1 MKVYI
6 SGPITGV
13 DDFEKNFQEA
23 EDLLR
28 RRGLEVVNPVKIGEA
43 LEKDGLK
50 LEYADYMR
58 ADITELMKC
67 DAIYM
72 LDGSE
77 DSEGACCEYCIAK
90 SLNMLVLKL
99 PKENKEKLW

>member
-28 RRGLEVVNPVKIGEA
+28 KRGLEVVNPVKIGEA

-50 LEYADYMR
+50 LEYEDYMR
-58 ADITELMKC
+58 ADIAELMKC

-90 SLNMLVLKL
+90 SLNMFVLKL
-99 PKENKEKLW
+99 PKERN